1 MMIIIK
7 YMHYIVSLPN
17 LSWRVLSFLEMMSSE
32 MIGSR
37 SEIFFW
43 NIEICQS
50 ESAKMCDTKFWKFKK
65 KGEEIYLT
73 WFVVV
78 EVTQKHTVT
87 TRMIM
92 QMVKTDVINST
103 SAKLN
108 LTPFNLQKYTWEYYI
123 AFQSRKSKILYKN
136 MLTYTNSW

>member
-1 MMIIIK
+1 MIIIK

-65 KGEEIYLT
+65 KGEETYLT

-92 QMVKTDVINST
+92 QMVNTDVINST

-108 LTPFNLQKYTWEYYI
+108 LTPFNLKNTLQNITLLSKAGSQKYCI
-123 AFQSRKSKILYKN
+123 KIC
-136 MLTYTNSW
+136 

>member
-1 MMIIIK
+1 MIIIK
-7 YMHYIVSLPN
+7 YVDYIVSLPN

-78 EVTQKHTVT
+78 EVTQKQTVT

-108 LTPFNLQKYTWEYYI
+108 LTPFNLKNTLKNITLLSKAGSQKY
-123 AFQSRKSKILYKN
+123 LHKN

>member
-1 MMIIIK
+1 MT
-7 YMHYIVSLPN
+7 LN
-17 LSWRVLSFLEMMSSE
+17 F
-32 MIGSR
+32 
-37 SEIFFW
+37 
-43 NIEICQS
+43 
-50 ESAKMCDTKFWKFKK
+50 ESFKK

-108 LTPFNLQKYTWEYYI
+108 LTPFNLKNTLENITLLSKAGSQKYCI
-123 AFQSRKSKILYKN
+123 KIC
-136 MLTYTNSW
+136 

>member
-1 MMIIIK
+1 MIIIK
-7 YMHYIVSLPN
+7 YVDYIVSLPN

-65 KGEEIYLT
+65 KGEETYLT

>member
-1 MMIIIK
+1 MIIIK

-78 EVTQKHTVT
+78 EVTQKQTVT

-108 LTPFNLQKYTWEYYI
+108 LTPFNLKKYTWEYNI
-123 AFQSRKSKILYKN
+123 AFQSRKSKIQYKN

>member
-1 MMIIIK
+1 MIIIK

-78 EVTQKHTVT
+78 EVTQKQTVT

-108 LTPFNLQKYTWEYYI
+108 STPFNLKKYTWEYYI

>member
-1 MMIIIK
+1 MIIIK

-92 QMVKTDVINST
+92 QMVNTDVINST